1 MPPTAEVPGPK
12 PHTTRE
18 VSSVTCNGVKDII
31 IWGNHSSPQYPD
43 VNHGKVKAF
52 RKEDG
57 ISEALKDDSRFKGGF
72 LTAVQEHGAGV
83 IRPETY
89 PVRCRLQRP
98 SVTTSDTTSDTSGVE
113 PQRENLCP
121 LRVIS

>member
-1 MPPTAEVPGPK
+1 MPPAAEVPGPK

-57 ISEALKDDSRFKGGF
+57 ISKALKVDSRFKGDSSRPCSSMALGSSG
-72 LTAVQEHGAGV
+72 LKPIQCGV
-83 IRPETY
+83 G
-89 PVRCRLQRP
+89 CKGHL
-98 SVTTSDTTSDTSGVE
+98 
-113 PQRENLCP
+113 
-121 LRVIS
+121 